1 MSDPNQLLWK
11 AIKKGSLSKAQGAL
25 DQGADPNTV
34 KNGMTPLLYAVWE
47 KHTEIVKLLCE
58 KGANVNYQ
66 HPDTRDS
73 ALIMAVAGGDLEI
86 VRTLCSFGADKMLQ
100 TVDGKTAFDFVDEDS
115 NTFSQIETILETCGI
130 SDPNLLNRDAAIFPA
145 QNAVNDPTLLQPSEN
160 TDPQGGKRRTR
171 KTRRRKLTKRRK
183 SNNRSRRG

>member
-130 SDPNLLNRDAAIFPA
+130 SDPNLPNRYVSV
-145 QNAVNDPTLLQPSEN
+145 QNGMNDPKLLEASEN
-160 TDPQGGKRRTR
+160 TDPQGGNRRKRRTR
-171 KTRRRKLTKRRK
+171 RRISKRRK
-183 SNNRSRRG
+183 SSNRSRRG